1 MKKFDYQRSVR
12 FSEPVK
18 ESLQE
23 ICDTFRVNES
33 DYIRQSVQRCLVN
46 DMVQQGIEPKF
57 RLMGVDYV

>member
-46 DMVQQGIEPKF
+46 DMAQQGIEPKF